1 MSPRSTP
8 PETDQRAGNPTDAKA
23 DDKHGR
29 GSSSAQHAKR
39 ARTKPTDGAAAESAP
54 AHRRPG
60 PSGLDKMRLTGD
72 RLMVRMPEDRERR
85 SKAGLLIPATAAA
98 THKRCIWSD
107 VVLVGPETRG
117 VRTGDLVLFIPQS
130 GIEVEVEADTF
141 LLLRERD
148 VQAVASERVDP
159 HAGQYL

>member
-1 MSPRSTP
+1 MSARSTSAEADHGSEDAGEAKP
-8 PETDQRAGNPTDAKA
+8 RAA
-23 DDKHGR
+23 R
-29 GSSSAQHAKR
+29 GSAAGQGPPPKRGRAKG
-39 ARTKPTDGAAAESAP
+39 ADGAEEATSLP
-54 AHRRPG
+54 RRVGPG
-60 PSGLDKMRLTGD
+60 GLDKMRLTGD

-130 GIEVEVEADTF
+130 GIEVEVDAEAY

-148 VQAVASERVDP
+148 VQAVASERTDP